1 MVAAKQS
8 RKRSTGT
15 DTPIDA
21 AIASISSPIVAA
33 AAAAA
38 AERRGG
44 QMRCGR

>member
-21 AIASISSPIVAA
+21 AISSISSPIA